1 MSDTLREYGLE
12 FALIFGVSF
21 GLSLLLT
28 PLTMMLSRRYSIVKP
43 PGGRR
48 RHAVSMPLLGGW
60 AIVIPFL
67 VAVFIAQFLPLNRT
81 DDQEIIRLTG
91 LVIGGVIMAMVG
103 LLDDKHELPPIPVY
117 VTQLIVGGIAV
128 AFLII
133 IESFNNPLNGETVT
147 GWPYIVT
154 VTLTLLWL
162 GFMMNT
168 VNWLDGLDGLA
179 GGVAVIA
186 SFMIF
191 YHATFELNQVSVG
204 ILALALV
211 GATLGFLIFNF
222 YPAKVFMGGSAWFL
236 GYTLGVLSIIGGA
249 KVATILL
256 VMGLP
261 LFDVA
266 WQIMRRVLQ
275 GRNPMK
281 GDRGHLHFLLADM
294 GFSQRAIVI
303 GYYVFCAL
311 FGSIALMTTSRFF
324 KLISLLVMIT
334 ILVAVFGIATWQA
347 ARHQQNTASPTTDP
361 PTS

>member
-1 MSDTLREYGLE
+1 MSHILREYGVE

-28 PLTMMLSRRYSIVKP
+28 PLTMRLSYRYGIVKA

-48 RHAVSMPLLGGW
+48 RHTTTMPLLGGW
-60 AIVIPFL
+60 AIVISFL
-67 VAVFIAQFLPLNRT
+67 VTVLIAQFLPVERT
-81 DDQEIIRLTG
+81 DEKEIIRLTG
-91 LVIGGVIMAMVG
+91 LIIGSLIMAMVG
-103 LLDDKHELPPIPVY
+103 FFDDKYELSPLPVY
-117 VTQLIVGGIAV
+117 ITQLLVGGIAV
-128 AFLII
+128 FFLII
-133 IESFNNPLNGETVT
+133 IESFNNPLNGQTVT
-147 GWPYIVT
+147 GWPYVVT

-179 GGVAVIA
+179 GGVTVIA

-222 YPAKVFMGGSAWFL
+222 HPAKVFMGGSAWFL
-236 GYTLGVLSIIGGA
+236 GYALGVLGIIGGA

-261 LFDVA
+261 LFDVT
-266 WQIMRRVLQ
+266 WQIMRRLLS
-275 GRNPMK
+275 GKNPMK

-294 GFSQRAIVI
+294 GFDQRTIVI
-303 GYYVFCAL
+303 GYYIFCAL
-311 FGSIALMTTSRFF
+311 FGSIALITTSRLF
-324 KLISLLVMIT
+324 KLISLLVMLT
-334 ILVAVFGIATWQA
+334 ILVLVFAITSWQA
-347 ARHQQNTASPTTDP
+347 TRHQTEEK
-361 PTS
+361 TSGSTHSQS

>member
-1 MSDTLREYGLE
+1 MTDILREYGLE

-21 GLSLLLT
+21 GLSVLLT
-28 PLTMMLSRRYSIVKP
+28 PLTMRLSHRYRVVKA

-48 RHAVSMPLLGGW
+48 RHTTIMPLLGGW
-60 AIVIPFL
+60 AIVIAFLITIL
-67 VAVFIAQFLPLNRT
+67 VAQLLPLERT
-81 DDQEIIRLTG
+81 DDKEIIRLTG
-91 LVIGGVIMAMVG
+91 LILGGVIMAVVG
-103 LLDDKHELPPIPVY
+103 FLDDKYELPPIPVY
-117 VTQLIVGGIAV
+117 ITQLMVAGIAV

-133 IESFNNPLNGETVT
+133 IESFNNPLSGETIT
-147 GWPYIVT
+147 GWPYFVT

-204 ILALALV
+204 VLALALV
-211 GATLGFLIFNF
+211 GATAGFLIFNF

-236 GYTLGVLSIIGGA
+236 GYVLGVLSIIGGA

-266 WQIMRRVLQ
+266 WQIMRRILQ

-281 GDRGHLHFLLADM
+281 GDRGHLHFLLADL

-303 GYYVFCAL
+303 GYYIFCAL
-311 FGSIALMTTSRFF
+311 FGSIALMTTSRLF
-324 KLISLLVMIT
+324 KLISLLVMMT
-334 ILVAVFGIATWQA
+334 ILVGVFAIATWQA
-347 ARHQQNTASPTTDP
+347 ARHQVALSPPENSPD
-361 PTS
+361 S

>member
-1 MSDTLREYGLE
+1 MTETLRTYGVE
-12 FALIFGVSF
+12 FALILGVSL

-28 PLTMMLSRRYSIVKP
+28 PLMMQLSHRLGIVRS

-48 RHAVSMPLLGGW
+48 KHHITMPLLGGL
-60 AIVIPFL
+60 AIVISFL
-67 VAVFIAQFLPLNRT
+67 ATILFAQFLPIERT
-81 DDQEIIRLTG
+81 DDNELIRLTG
-91 LVIGGVIMAMVG
+91 LFIGGLIMAIVG
-103 LLDDKHELPPIPVY
+103 FIDDKYELSPIPVY
-117 VTQLIVGGIAV
+117 ITQLIVGGIAV

-147 GWPYIVT
+147 GWPYVVT

-179 GGVAVIA
+179 GGVVVIA

-191 YHATFELNQVSVG
+191 YHATFELNQISVG
-204 ILALALV
+204 VLALALV
-211 GATLGFLIFNF
+211 GATLGFLRYNF
-222 YPAKVFMGGSAWFL
+222 FPAKVFIGGSAWFL
-236 GYTLGVLSIIGGA
+236 GYSLGVLSIIGGA

-261 LFDVA
+261 LFDVG
-266 WQIMRRVLQ
+266 WQIMRRLIQ

-294 GFSQRAIVI
+294 GYSQRTIVL
-303 GYYVFCAL
+303 GYYIFCAM
-311 FGSIALMTTSRFF
+311 FGSIALMTTSRLF
-324 KLISLLVMIT
+324 KLISLLVMIA
-334 ILVAVFGIATWQA
+334 ILVAVFGIATWQSTI
-347 ARHQQNTASPTTDP
+347 RQNNSTQESIAES
-361 PTS
+361 